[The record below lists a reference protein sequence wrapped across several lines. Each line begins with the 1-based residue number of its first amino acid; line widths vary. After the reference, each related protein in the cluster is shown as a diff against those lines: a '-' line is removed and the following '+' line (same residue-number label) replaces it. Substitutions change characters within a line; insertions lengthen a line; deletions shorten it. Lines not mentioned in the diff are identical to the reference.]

1 MHRINKLDYFV
12 GVFLTTILNSS
23 TGVPVLFDETENSK
37 RVEFSTDLDDFN
49 VYIKYTTNMRKS
61 KVTVNG
67 RRKKLS
73 FNISFSKRDYDI
85 LKNSFYIEGKQ
96 NLLGLVCTNDK
107 LNETYIA
114 VIDYV
119 DAMKC
124 LGKETKSGSRRIT
137 VTRLSAEYDFQCY
150 GVGFNETEY
159 IKCPVDCTKFLDLQE
174 VNG

>member
-137 VTRLSAEYDFQCY
+137 VTRLSAEYDFNVM
-150 GVGFNETEY
+150 G
-159 IKCPVDCTKFLDLQE
+159 
-174 VNG
+174 